1 MRISWWDLKFSV
13 DFPQSV
19 GFLSPQILCLLIT
32 MSVSIHGRK
41 KGNGQPVSSVLFI
54 RGAKFSSNYPD
65 WTSSYIFSGHNWHH
79 TVTPNCEGGE
89 IWSKVCVCVCV
100 CVLVAQSCLILWDP
114 VDCSPLGSSV
124 HGILQARVLK
134 WVAILS
140 SRGYSQPRDWT
151 WVSSITGKFFSV

>member
-1 MRISWWDLKFSV
+1 MSLMRISWWDLKFSV

-65 WTSSYIFSGHNWHH
+65 WTSSYISLATTGIIQSPL
-79 TVTPNCEGGE
+79 TVKEVRFGLKCVY
-89 IWSKVCVCVCV
+89 VCVCV
-100 CVLVAQSCLILWDP
+100 
-114 VDCSPLGSSV
+114 
-124 HGILQARVLK
+124 
-134 WVAILS
+134 
-140 SRGYSQPRDWT
+140 Y
-151 WVSSITGKFFSV
+151 